1 MTSQVTTEKALN
13 ALPTFQAMP
22 SQRHKTPHEKY
33 VVHGHTP
40 LATAAPDLRDN
51 RLNLDTGA
59 VFGGPLTAAAF
70 SPAEPAPIAF
80 LQVR

>member
-13 ALPTFQAMP
+13 ALPTFQAVS

-40 LATAAPDLRDN
+40 LAQGVPDVRANRIKIDTAR
-51 RLNLDTGA
+51 
-59 VFGGPLTAAAF
+59 VFGW
-70 SPAEPAPIAF
+70 SPYRRCF
-80 LQVR
+80 R